1 MDKKAF
7 VTEANL
13 RDRKNPEG
21 LRFPDGI
28 FIFIQVLTELNSR
41 QNGKTT

>member
-13 RDRKNPEG
+13 RDRKPPEG
-21 LRFPDGI
+21 LRFPDEKCATSKKDPALDGQKDI
-28 FIFIQVLTELNSR
+28 R
-41 QNGKTT
+41 D